1 MAMTAERITAV
12 GDQVLVM
19 ATWRGRGITS
29 GAPAE
34 WRHGQVWT
42 MRDGRVMSRV
52 SFPDPADALEAVG
65 LSE

>member
-1 MAMTAERITAV
+1 MTAERITVAN
-12 GDQVLVM
+12 DQVLVI

-42 MRDGRVMSRV
+42 VRDGQVTSLV
-52 SFPDPADALEAVG
+52 SFPDPVDALEAVG